1 MRLEL
6 LGTSFVNKD
15 VLQQNQNKV
24 PAGKFIEYLNY
35 ALESVD
41 QLQKEASIRAQKL
54 ALGDE
59 EYLHNTVLAYEKAN
73 LALQLTLEI
82 RNRIVEAY
90 QELMRIQM

>member
-6 LGTSFVNKD
+6 LGTSLGSKSILEPD
-15 VLQQNQNKV
+15 QSQV
-24 PAGKFIEYLNY
+24 PSGNFFEYLNN
-35 ALESVD
+35 ALQSVD
-41 QLQKEASIRAQKL
+41 NLQKDASAGAQKL

-59 EYLHNTVLAYEKAN
+59 EYLHNTVLAYERAS